1 MDLYKKQLKVKIYS
15 HFKNTNNSVKVIETI
30 IAQKICHLAAME
42 LFTKFNIL
50 ILLIASAAT
59 GLPLL
64 ESADGNIDNSTLEE
78 LRASIN
84 DSHPKNL

>member
-1 MDLYKKQLKVKIYS
+1 
-15 HFKNTNNSVKVIETI
+15 
-30 IAQKICHLAAME
+30 ME
-42 LFTKFNIL
+42 LFSKMNIL
-50 ILLIASAAT
+50 ILSVALTLNIAI

-64 ESADGNIDNSTLEE
+64 ESAEGNIDNSTLEE